1 MRGLARALAVA
12 DARAWTRGGARAGRM
27 ASSARDGDGDGDGDA
42 KRSMRRAARDALR
55 GMTVETTRAADAA
68 IAGRLREMKATANAR
83 RVGAYLA
90 SERLRECS
98 TATYVGDA
106 ATRGATDDVMV
117 FVPIV
122 DDAESSSMRMLHVR
136 DVEADATRG
145 AYDLAEPRETYA
157 DGSRRLE
164 AVRDIAKVG
173 ALDVIV
179 VPGVAFGEDG
189 RRLGRG
195 GGYYDAFLTRY
206 AAEAARVG
214 APPPLVVALA
224 YGCQVYPAGAVPVDA
239 HDKLVDIIVTET
251 RTIAC
256 TDRGVAAAS

>member
-1 MRGLARALAVA
+1 
-12 DARAWTRGGARAGRM
+12 M
-27 ASSARDGDGDGDGDA
+27 ASSARDDARDA
-42 KRSMRRAARDALR
+42 KRAMRRDAREKLKS
-55 GMTVETTRAADAA
+55 MTVDAVRDADAA
-68 IAGRLREMKATANAR
+68 IARRLGAVRAVATAR

-98 TATYVGDA
+98 MATYIDDA
-106 ATRGATDDVMV
+106 AVRGATDDVMV

-122 DDAESSSMRMLHVR
+122 DDAGSSSMRMLHVR

-157 DGSRRLE
+157 DGSRRLD

-173 ALDVIV
+173 ALDVVV

-206 AAEAARVG
+206 ADEAARVG
-214 APPPLVVALA
+214 ATPPLVVALA
-224 YGCQVYPAGAVPVDA
+224 YGCQVYPPGAVPVDA

>member
-1 MRGLARALAVA
+1 
-12 DARAWTRGGARAGRM
+12 
-27 ASSARDGDGDGDGDA
+27 
-42 KRSMRRAARDALR
+42 MRRAARDALR
-55 GMTVETTRAADAA
+55 LMTTEAMRAADAA
-68 IAGRLREMKATANAR
+68 IAGRLREMKASANAR

-98 TATYVGDA
+98 MATYIDDA
-106 ATRGATDDVMV
+106 AVRGATDDVMV

-122 DDAESSSMRMLHVR
+122 DDAGSSSMRMLHVR

-173 ALDVIV
+173 ALDVVV

>member
-1 MRGLARALAVA
+1 MRGLARALALA
-12 DARAWTRGGARAGRM
+12 DARAWTRGRARAGRM
-27 ASSARDGDGDGDGDA
+27 ASSARDGDGDA

-55 GMTVETTRAADAA
+55 LMTTEAMRAADAA
-68 IAGRLREMKATANAR
+68 IAGRLREMKASANAR

-98 TATYVGDA
+98 MATYIDDA
-106 ATRGATDDVMV
+106 AVRGATDDVMV

-122 DDAESSSMRMLHVR
+122 DDAGSSSMRMLHVR

-157 DGSRRLE
+157 DGSRRLD

-173 ALDVIV
+173 ALDVVV

-206 AAEAARVG
+206 ADEAARVG
-214 APPPLVVALA
+214 ATPPLVVALA
-224 YGCQVYPAGAVPVDA
+224 YGCQVYPPGAVPVDA

>member
-1 MRGLARALAVA
+1 MRGLARALALA
-12 DARAWTRGGARAGRM
+12 DARAWTRGRARAGRM
-27 ASSARDGDGDGDGDA
+27 ASSARDGDGDGDA

-55 GMTVETTRAADAA
+55 LMTTEAMRAADAA
-68 IAGRLREMKATANAR
+68 IAGRLREMKASANAR

-98 TATYVGDA
+98 MATYIDDA
-106 ATRGATDDVMV
+106 AVRGATDDVMV

-122 DDAESSSMRMLHVR
+122 DDAGSSSMRMLHVR

-157 DGSRRLE
+157 DGSRRLD

-173 ALDVIV
+173 ALDVVV

-206 AAEAARVG
+206 ADEAARVG
-214 APPPLVVALA
+214 ATPPLVVALA
-224 YGCQVYPAGAVPVDA
+224 YGCQVYPPGAVPVDA

-256 TDRGVAAAS
+256 TGRGVAAAS